1 VESISNSEK
10 SALRT
15 AVRALSVLEWI
26 ASQRSEPSAREVA
39 TALDLNLTTCYH
51 LINTLLSRGYL
62 VKSEHRRFRLGPK
75 VAFLYQSFARTL
87 QPARDLLPILQGL
100 SRATDETAYLAGWE
114 RGDVVLQAVVEGP
127 HALRVTGLYPGLR
140 GAAHARAS
148 GKAVL
153 AYLSRGDL
161 ERFLAEHSLT
171 PLTANTITD
180 PKRLCDALGAVARDG
195 IAVDQEEFAVG
206 ICCIAAPF
214 FGFDGTV
221 RGALTVSMPASRFAA
236 SQDLCREAVLS
247 AGERASRM
255 LGYGGEYPPARAAA
269 AADDGHRAV
278 LGGDG
283 R

>member
-1 VESISNSEK
+1 MKLISNNENHG
-10 SALRT
+10 LRT

-26 ASQRSEPSAREVA
+26 ASQRSEPSAKEVA
-39 TALDLNLTTCYH
+39 AALDLNLTTCYH
-51 LINTLLSRGYL
+51 LINTLLARGYL
-62 VKSEHRRFRLGPK
+62 VKGEHRRLRLGPK

-153 AYLSRGDL
+153 AYLSRGEL
-161 ERFLAEHSLT
+161 ETFLAEHPLT
-171 PLTANTITD
+171 PLTASTITD
-180 PKRLCDALGAVARDG
+180 PARLRDALGAVARDG
-195 IAVDQEEFAVG
+195 VAVDREEFAVG
-206 ICCIAAPF
+206 ICCVAAPF
-214 FGFDGTV
+214 FGVDGTV
-221 RGALTVSMPASRFAA
+221 KGALTVSMPASRFAA
-236 SQDLCREAVLS
+236 SQDLCRKAVRS
-247 AGERASRM
+247 AGEQASRM
-255 LGYGGEYPPARAAA
+255 LGYGGEYPPTTAATG
-269 AADDGHRAV
+269 ADDGRRAV